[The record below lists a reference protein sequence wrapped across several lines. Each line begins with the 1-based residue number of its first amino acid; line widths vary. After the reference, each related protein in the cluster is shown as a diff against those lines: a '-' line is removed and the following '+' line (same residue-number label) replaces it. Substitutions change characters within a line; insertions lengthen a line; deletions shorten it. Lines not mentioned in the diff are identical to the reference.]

1 MNRRGFTLVELI
13 ISISIFVFLTTVTV
27 FSFRG
32 AGFASSVRS
41 NGAILAS
48 TLRRMQSYAIS
59 GNSVRVCSDYSS
71 NPRTCETATT
81 CGGVLTCDAVVPTG
95 GFGVAVL
102 SANATAVSI
111 FADLNNDQQ
120 YTAARDVLIE
130 TQTVN
135 LTDKTRISNGGGFPQ
150 VVVFGAQRGKP
161 SFVPANG
168 NAANNTQY
176 FCVSHPNFTGT
187 YRKVIVNGITGSVDD
202 VSQKNCP

>member
-1 MNRRGFTLVELI
+1 MNRQGFTLVELI
-13 ISISIFVFLTTVTV
+13 ISITIFVFLTTVTV

-32 AGFASSVRS
+32 AGFASSIRS

-59 GNSVRVCSDYSS
+59 GNSIKVCSDYVA
-71 NPRTCETATT
+71 NPRTCETAAP
-81 CGGVLTCDAVVPTG
+81 CGGVLTCDSVVPTG
-95 GFGVAVL
+95 GYGMAVL
-102 SANATAVSI
+102 STNATAVSI

-120 YTAARDVLIE
+120 YTAAQDVLIE

-135 LTDKTRISNGGGFPQ
+135 LTDKTRISNGGAFPQ

-161 SFVPANG
+161 TFVPPNG

-187 YRKVIVNGITGSVDD
+187 FRKVIVNGITGLVDD
-202 VSQKNCP
+202 ISQNSCP